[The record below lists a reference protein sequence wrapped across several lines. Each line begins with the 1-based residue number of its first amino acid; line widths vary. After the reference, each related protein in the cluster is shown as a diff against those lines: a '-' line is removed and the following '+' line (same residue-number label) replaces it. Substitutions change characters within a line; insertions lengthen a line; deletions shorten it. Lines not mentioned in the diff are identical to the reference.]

1 MKKILTIPVAL
12 AALFLLITISSCV
25 KNEFDAPATTNVDP
39 DLVVSKTISEL
50 QAMASGTNPVLIS
63 SNEIIAGVVI
73 ADDLSGNFYKEII
86 IQDSTAAI
94 AIQIDQSNFNTL
106 YPIGRRIFV
115 KCNGLVIADDG
126 DGNFQL
132 GIRDL
137 QTVGRIPSGLV
148 PRYVVPGKWG
158 IPVTPKTVSIANI
171 GNEPTQTL
179 IRLENVQFSAADTSL
194 PYANA
199 ATQQSQNRL
208 IEDCNGN
215 QADLYSSGYANF
227 AGAITPSGKGTLVAV
242 YKQYAGSPELE
253 IRNTDDVNMS
263 SPRCGGGTGVSVGTG
278 ALMSIADVRAAYTGG
293 SAVFVAGTKIR
304 GVVISDLTTANIT
317 ANNLILQ
324 DGGAGII
331 VRFTAPN
338 TFNLNDSIEI
348 DLSSDSL
355 QTYQQGLEVNYVSSS
370 AVTVLGTG
378 TVTPNSTTTSLIS
391 GNLSTLE
398 STLVKVTGATLTG
411 GTTGTYSGTV
421 TITDATGTLL
431 LYTRSSAT
439 FSGTS
444 YPTGTVSVTGYISNY
459 NGTPELIIRGTGDVQ

>member
-12 AALFLLITISSCV
+12 TTLFFLTTISSCV
-25 KNEFDAPATTNVDP
+25 KNEFDAPTTTNVDP
-39 DLVVSKTISEL
+39 DLVVSKSISEL
-50 QAMASGTNPVLIS
+50 QAMAAGTTPVLIS
-63 SNEIIAGVVI
+63 TNEVIAGVVI

-148 PRYVVPGKWG
+148 PRYIVAGKWG
-158 IPVTPKTVSIANI
+158 IPVTPKTVSMANI
-171 GNEPTQTL
+171 SNEPTQTL
-179 IRLENVQFSAADTSL
+179 IRLENVEFSTADTSL

-199 ATQQSQNRL
+199 ATQQSQNRI

-253 IRNTDDVNMS
+253 IRNTEDVNMS
-263 SPRCGGGTGVSVGTG
+263 GPRCGGGTGVSVGTG

-317 ANNLILQ
+317 SNNLILQ
-324 DGGAGII
+324 DGVAGII
-331 VRFTAPN
+331 VRFTTPN
-338 TFNLNDSIEI
+338 TFNLNDSLEI

-355 QTYQQGLEVNYVSSS
+355 QTYQQGQEVNYVSSS

-378 TVTPNSTTTSLIS
+378 TITPNTKTTSFIS
-391 GNLSTLE
+391 TNLSTLE
-398 STLVKVTGATLTG
+398 STLIKVTGATLTG
-411 GTTGTYSGTV
+411 GTSGTYSGTV

-431 LYTRSSAT
+431 LYTRGGAT

-444 YPTGTVSVTGYISNY
+444 YPTGTVSVTGFLSNY